1 MTPRTPLPTPRLLPI
16 LALAIAATALL
27 APRPLHAEPP
37 KPCALLS
44 PLQIKAVLPT
54 PLLAGKPGSPTDGTA
69 DCTRTDPKGETR
81 VYLSLNDPGSS
92 YKSFRD
98 SMLATGR
105 LVPLSGLAGDA
116 FFVSS
121 AGNSA
126 AHPPHPNFAVSPHTL
141 AVQPVMPGSPVS
153 TNSHQRTAPPRMRE
167 FGPPRVQS

>member
-1 MTPRTPLPTPRLLPI
+1 MTFRTSRLLTLI
-16 LALAIAATALL
+16 ALAIAVKAII
-27 APRPLHAEPP
+27 APNPLHAEPP

-44 PLQIKAVLPT
+44 PLQIKTVLNT
-54 PLLAGKPGSPTDGTA
+54 PLLAGKPGSPTDGTT
-69 DCTRTDPKGETR
+69 DCTWADTKGGTR
-81 VYLSLNDPGSS
+81 VYLSLNDPGVD

-126 AHPPHPNFAVSPHTL
+126 ALYVLKNKHLLLITVDGVGFTKAQNESAEQTL
-141 AVQPVMPGSPVS
+141 ATQILPKL
-153 TNSHQRTAPPRMRE
+153 
-167 FGPPRVQS
+167 